1 MSSQFAG
8 DIEMKMIRCTI
19 LCVAAFLLTGPMLRA
34 QDYSKYR
41 GFSLGASLTTVL
53 KQTDQKL
60 ADVTLTHGG
69 PVLFQ
74 EVTWWPPNIP
84 GPAYRSDSVEQI
96 LFSFYN
102 GALYKMSVKYDRG
115 STEGLTEGDMVK
127 SISAKYGPSTAPAPA
142 TDPAS
147 VNKYD
152 AKGALVATWQDA
164 QYSFNLVH
172 STYTESFGLVLYSK
186 SADAEAE
193 LALAET
199 LRQEKLD
206 GPKKEAE
213 RQKKQT
219 DDIEAA
225 RLKNQQNFRP

>member
-1 MSSQFAG
+1 
-8 DIEMKMIRCTI
+8 
-19 LCVAAFLLTGPMLRA
+19 
-34 QDYSKYR
+34 
-41 GFSLGASLTTVL
+41 
-53 KQTDQKL
+53 
-60 ADVTLTHGG
+60 
-69 PVLFQ
+69 
-74 EVTWWPPNIP
+74 
-84 GPAYRSDSVEQI
+84 
-96 LFSFYN
+96 
-102 GALYKMSVKYDRG
+102 
-115 STEGLTEGDMVK
+115 
-127 SISAKYGPSTAPAPA
+127 
-142 TDPAS
+142 
-147 VNKYD
+147 
-152 AKGALVATWQDA
+152 
-164 QYSFNLVH
+164 VH